1 MAHHPGITV
10 RHATGCAAAD
20 GGTCSC
26 SPSYRAEVWSQR
38 DGRKIR
44 KTCRTLAEAKAW
56 RADAMREIRLG
67 TRRAAAPLTVA
78 AAAEAWLKGARAGS
92 IRNRSGDEYK
102 PSSIRGYEEA
112 LRIRVLPELG
122 TRRLDTITRSDL
134 QGLVDR
140 LLAEGQHPST
150 IRNSLMP
157 LRAIF
162 RRTIARGDLAINP
175 TRGLELPAVRGG
187 RDRIA
192 APEEAAALLA
202 ALQQDRAVWAT
213 AMYAGLR
220 RGELRALELSDID
233 LNANVIRVQ
242 RSWDAVEGLIDPKS
256 HAGRRTVPV
265 PGVLRSVLVEHLDSL
280 GRANGLAFGQ
290 SPRSPFQPK
299 SLSNRAG
306 QDWKRAGRQPITLHE
321 CRHTF
326 ASLMIAAG
334 VNAKALSTYMG
345 HGSVMI
351 TLDRDGHL
359 MPGNEREAAG
369 LLDAFL
375 SRSRGE

>member
-10 RHATGCAAAD
+10 RHATGCAAPD
-20 GGTCSC
+20 GGSCSC

-67 TRRAAAPLTVA
+67 TRRASAPVTVA
-78 AAAEAWLKGARAGS
+78 VAAEAWLRGARSGA

-122 TRRLDTITRSDL
+122 SRRLDTITRSDL

-175 TRGLELPAVRGG
+175 TRGLELPAVRGT

-192 APEEAAALLA
+192 SPEEAAALL
-202 ALQQDRAVWAT
+202 
-213 AMYAGLR
+213 
-220 RGELRALELSDID
+220 
-233 LNANVIRVQ
+233 
-242 RSWDAVEGLIDPKS
+242 DA
-256 HAGRRTVPV
+256 
-265 PGVLRSVLVEHLDSL
+265 
-280 GRANGLAFGQ
+280 
-290 SPRSPFQPK
+290 
-299 SLSNRAG
+299 
-306 QDWKRAGRQPITLHE
+306 
-321 CRHTF
+321 
-326 ASLMIAAG
+326 
-334 VNAKALSTYMG
+334 
-345 HGSVMI
+345 
-351 TLDRDGHL
+351 LDRDRAAHGSRARGTRRL
-359 MPGNEREAAG
+359 LRARVAGDGRRRAPACRE
-369 LLDAFL
+369 LR
-375 SRSRGE
+375 RSRRRARRAD